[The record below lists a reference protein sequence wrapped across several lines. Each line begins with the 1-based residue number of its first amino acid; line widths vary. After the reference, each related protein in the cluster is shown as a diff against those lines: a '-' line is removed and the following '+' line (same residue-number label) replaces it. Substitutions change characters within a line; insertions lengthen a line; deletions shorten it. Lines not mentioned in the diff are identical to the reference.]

1 MLPVATSLTSEYE
14 NEIEEAQAQGR
25 RRIEIIEELEDL
37 GVVTNSLSLLSDGE
51 LEGLLGSLDSLVDV
65 QGPRRGR
72 PRADDD
78 DSPVTLSPVDKKIL
92 YHFFSRHGNVTSLS
106 LSKELGVP
114 LSTIQRRK
122 KRLEDTLI
130 DIIYSPRLEK
140 LGWRTASLSI
150 LAGGNVS
157 ELGRAIL
164 EVSDRILSATRIIGR
179 DDADI
184 VAQVAFRTN
193 SELMSLIDQ
202 VKEKEGVRAVSWS
215 EVVELIGTNAANYL
229 QVIEG

>member
-1 MLPVATSLTSEYE
+1 MMTAVRLPCP
-14 NEIEEAQAQGR
+14 
-25 RRIEIIEELEDL
+25 
-37 GVVTNSLSLLSDGE
+37 LLIK
-51 LEGLLGSLDSLVDV
+51 
-65 QGPRRGR
+65 RYF
-72 PRADDD
+72 
-78 DSPVTLSPVDKKIL
+78 TT
-92 YHFFSRHGNVTSLS
+92 FFFRHANVTSLS

-114 LSTIQRRK
+114 LSTVQRRK

-130 DIIYSPRLEK
+130 DISYSPRLEK

-157 ELGRAIL
+157 ELGRVIL
-164 EVSDRILSATRIIGR
+164 EVSDRVLSATRIIGR

-184 VAQVAFRTN
+184 MAQVAFRTN

-215 EVVELIGTNAANYL
+215 EVVELIGTNAASYL